1 MMHCKISLPILTLI
15 ATGFGSP
22 CFADSPSGVQ
32 TCALREAKTM
42 ALLEQ
47 RDADEA
53 AQDLMSRAGQEMH
66 QARLACYDGRNDHSN
81 VLHDGIEQLLDG
93 SSRTT
98 EVRR

>member
-1 MMHCKISLPILTLI
+1 MHCKLSLAILTLI
-15 ATGFGSP
+15 TTGFGSP
-22 CFADSPSGVQ
+22 CFADSSSGVQ
-32 TCALREAKTM
+32 TCAVREAKTM

-47 RDADEA
+47 RDADQA
-53 AQDLMSRAGQEMH
+53 AQNLMSRAGQEMH

-93 SSRTT
+93 SPSTI